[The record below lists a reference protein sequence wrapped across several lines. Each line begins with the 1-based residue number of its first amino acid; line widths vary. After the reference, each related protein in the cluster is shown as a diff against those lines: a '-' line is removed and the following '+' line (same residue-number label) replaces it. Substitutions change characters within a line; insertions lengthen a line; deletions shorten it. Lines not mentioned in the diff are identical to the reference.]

1 MSLLSMPLLYL
12 NAIKVISHLTW
23 KFLLR
28 FFFYFLTLYWVMYSY
43 IIQISGGFK
52 ANISVYSRLE
62 SRTVSRQWTDGK
74 CRLCSLLMEQ
84 PSYILSYNP
93 ANLTLSSAGHSL
105 PSLWPSRS
113 RLKTSVVSDYIKLL
127 NSVN

>member
-1 MSLLSMPLLYL
+1 
-12 NAIKVISHLTW
+12 
-23 KFLLR
+23 
-28 FFFYFLTLYWVMYSY
+28 MYV
-43 IIQISGGFK
+43 IQISGGYK

-62 SRTVSRQWTDGK
+62 SRTVSRQWTGGK
-74 CRLCSLLMEQ
+74 CRLCSLSTEL
-84 PSYILSYNP
+84 PSHILSNNP

-105 PSLWPSRS
+105 PSLSPSRS